1 MAKGL
6 FYKIITSEGKGFNKK
21 ILDNPI
27 IDHNIPEDYITNA
40 NSFAFDTFSTGSYMR
55 YCPTHEYAYISQD
68 VFDKLF
74 ANRMFWPTEV
84 AYSGKYEYLG
94 ASLIRCEFGDILTY
108 FVRDKENRIII
119 LPAKCFD
126 NGGRKIY
133 SYNYY
138 YERCYE
144 LPKRNIKILL
154 TKEEFEAD
162 KINKENKFNTKR
174 KENNKKIDE
183 VKAGA
188 PTFSLKT
195 PTFRLIKIVKKTDWI
210 SDIKEGD
217 TIYGEIPVIK
227 NTNYGAEGRLHG
239 GMSRTNYVN
248 VYVNNKFARSISP
261 LTFQDLFL
269 NNYKVEEMNG

>member
-27 IDHNIPEDYITNA
+27 IEHNIPEDYVTYA
-40 NSFAFDTFSTGSYMR
+40 DSFVFNIFSTGSYMSHV
-55 YCPTHEYAYISQD
+55 TFKYAYISQD

-74 ANRMFWPTEV
+74 VNKMFWPTEV
-84 AYSGKYEYLG
+84 THHYNYEYLG

-108 FVRDKENRIII
+108 FVRDKEKRIII
-119 LPAKCFD
+119 FPAKCFGMGD
-126 NGGRKIY
+126 DKNCSYQYEKCDKLPRRNVKIF
-133 SYNYY
+133 
-138 YERCYE
+138 
-144 LPKRNIKILL
+144 L

-162 KINKENKFNTKR
+162 KIYKKNKFKLGYEKNS
-174 KENNKKIDE
+174 KKIDE
-183 VKAGA
+183 AKVGA

-195 PTFRLIKIVKKTDWI
+195 PTFRLIKIVKKTNWI
-210 SDIKEGD
+210 PDIREGD

-227 NTNYGAEGRLHG
+227 NTKCGAKGQLHG
-239 GMSRTNYVN
+239 GMSYTNYVD
-248 VYVNNKFARSISP
+248 VYVNDKFARSISP

-269 NNYKVEEMNG
+269 NNYNVEEVNC